1 MNMVKVLNNNLQESI
16 RKRLVEAIKT
26 SGMTQT
32 EIAKK
37 ANISNSTLSDYIHK
51 KKLPSIETF
60 ALLCEVL
67 DISADEIL
75 GLD

>member
-1 MNMVKVLNNNLQESI
+1 MLKIIDENLQESI
-16 RKRLVEAIKT
+16 RKRLVEAIKL

-32 EIAKK
+32 EIAKR
-37 ANISNSTLSDYIHK
+37 ANISNATLSDYIHK

-60 ALLCEVL
+60 ALLCDVL

-75 GLD
+75 GLN